1 MSHNTHYPHQLQ
13 KSLQKLDC
21 ASFNNGKRLVDWQRC
36 AQVPERDAA
45 GNVIPAWKRQMLARR
60 AAEKA
65 RKDLEKELAGE
76 AERRRAAAVP
86 AWKRQLLQRR
96 EEAENRN
103 SLYTPK
109 VEETNGQPNGEWRSY
124 PSGTQRAVSI
134 DNISMCY
141 DTPAQPM
148 RAPSEAKL
156 SSDHCNGHTTTNGKH
171 EEEEEKAKIIPWRA
185 QLRKTNSKLN
195 LLE

>member
-1 MSHNTHYPHQLQ
+1 M
-13 KSLQKLDC
+13 KLC
-21 ASFNNGKRLVDWQRC
+21 RS
-36 AQVPERDAA
+36 
-45 GNVIPAWKRQMLARR
+45 
-60 AAEKA
+60 
-65 RKDLEKELAGE
+65 
-76 AERRRAAAVP
+76 
-86 AWKRQLLQRR
+86 
-96 EEAENRN
+96 RN

-156 SSDHCNGHTTTNGKH
+156 SSDHCNGKNVEDDDFKHFCKYTNEIFSHNDDFASYFYLYESKFF
-171 EEEEEKAKIIPWRA
+171 
-185 QLRKTNSKLN
+185 NSSFCRFKSACISIM
-195 LLE
+195 